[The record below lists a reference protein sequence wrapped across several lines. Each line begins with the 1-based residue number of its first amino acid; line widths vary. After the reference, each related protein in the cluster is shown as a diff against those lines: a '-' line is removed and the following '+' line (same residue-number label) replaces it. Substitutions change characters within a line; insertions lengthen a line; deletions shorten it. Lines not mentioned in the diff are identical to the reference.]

1 VPLGSPGPLL
11 PAVGESASGG
21 PDPGSPNL
29 GGPIATGGGLVFIAA
44 TLDRHLRAF
53 DIETGRERWRA
64 PLPAAGKATP
74 MTFRGRDGRQYVVI
88 AAGGDG
94 DVFGKGDELL
104 AFALPR

>member
-1 VPLGSPGPLL
+1 M
-11 PAVGESASGG
+11 
-21 PDPGSPNL
+21 
-29 GGPIATGGGLVFIAA
+29 FIAA

-53 DIETGRERWRA
+53 DIETGKELWRA
-64 PLPAAGKATP
+64 ALPAGAKATP

-94 DVFGKGDELL
+94 DVFGKGDDLL